1 MKKTNE
7 EGNFSF
13 TVDFDILL
21 QTGLTINQYFFLQL
35 SDKNNVDLYRFYI
48 EQFPQP
54 VNKADI
60 IYLIEKGLLVTKDGS
75 ARFTFENLRTT
86 LLYRDL
92 FEKKVPNAIAE
103 LEEVYPKKT
112 PSGRRLHSDAA
123 KWKPKYLSIVKGK
136 PDLHEVIIKCI
147 KAEAQHRKKN
157 SNEEFWP
164 LLTTYVNNRRWEDY
178 EDEIEEFSEEDKFSK
193 DI

>member
-1 MKKTNE
+1 MTKNDE
-7 EGNFSF
+7 EKNLLF
-13 TVDFDILL
+13 TVDFNILL
-21 QTGLTINQYFFLQL
+21 QAGLTINQFFFLQL
-35 SDKNNVDLYRFYI
+35 SDKNGVDLYRFYL

-54 VNKADI
+54 ISKADV

-75 ARFTFENLRTT
+75 SRYTFENLRTT
-86 LLYRDL
+86 KLFRDL
-92 FEKKVPNAIAE
+92 FEKKVPNAIAD
-103 LEEVYPKKT
+103 LEETYPKKT
-112 PSGRRLHSDAA
+112 PSGRRLHSDGA

-136 PDLHEVIIKCI
+136 PELHENILKCI

-157 SNEEFWP
+157 GNEEFWP
-164 LLTTYVNNRRWEDY
+164 LLTTYVNNRRLEDY